1 MPRLVSVYR
10 RFVAS
15 TRGVAAI
22 EFAMILPVMLI
33 LLLASFDGGRAI
45 AVYMKVRSATYT
57 LAAIT
62 NQYTTIQSTD
72 MASIVGAT
80 SVVLAPFSSSPV
92 VVTISQIKVSSA
104 SKATVSWSYSLNGT
118 ALTQTSSVTL
128 PAALFSNNS
137 CGQYPC
143 YLIFGQVSYTY
154 TPSFGYFGKG
164 GIVLSDSIYVTPRST
179 MCILYPPENVTT
191 TPITSP
197 SSPSPPAC

>member
-1 MPRLVSVYR
+1 MSRPVSVYR

-128 PAALFSNNS
+128 PAALF
-137 CGQYPC
+137 
-143 YLIFGQVSYTY
+143 
-154 TPSFGYFGKG
+154 
-164 GIVLSDSIYVTPRST
+164 
-179 MCILYPPENVTT
+179 
-191 TPITSP
+191 
-197 SSPSPPAC
+197 